1 MPSRFEIE
9 PPIKRR
15 GQKSALYKAQRS
27 GQATPS
33 RPHKLDRRV
42 TFMDIAHYSKEDQ
55 LEFIESENNKV
66 NRNYLKEH
74 KIKQNVFFCKFSY
87 KSGLLRRHCLIN
99 VQHIAVAC
107 VSGFSLPPCVV
118 NTFISYMACLVEF
131 SHCLIHI

>member
-74 KIKQNVFFCKFSY
+74 KIKQKRQAAKKKQAFENKKSALKAQLQSY
-87 KSGLLRRHCLIN
+87 QGVDHRGRIILNEDASSQLPCRR
-99 VQHIAVAC
+99 QR
-107 VSGFSLPPCVV
+107 
-118 NTFISYMACLVEF
+118 EQK
-131 SHCLIHI
+131 